1 MFNKID
7 IAKDAE
13 RLVELHPGSVAIS
26 AKTGEGIDDLL
37 LTIGDRLRAMA
48 TVVELVIPYERGD
61 VLAELHREGE
71 VVSESHGDDGVRVRA
86 RLDPAARGRL
96 AEFAATS

>member
-1 MFNKID
+1 VVLREIDGDQVPELIVFNKAD
-7 IAKDAE
+7 VAKDAE
-13 RLVELHPGSVAIS
+13 RLVELPVGSVAIS

-71 VVSESHGDDGVRVRA
+71 VVSESHGDDGGGVR
-86 RLDPAARGRL
+86 GG
-96 AEFAATS
+96 